1 MELAL
6 ALAIG
11 VLAGGGIY
19 LLLSSRTFDVILGLT
34 TADDIL
40 DDLSTAEEVDA
51 IVIDETVID
60 EGFLGWPGDDEPTGG
75 DK

>member
-34 TADDIL
+34 L
-40 DDLSTAEEVDA
+40 LS
-51 IVIDETVID
+51 
-60 EGFLGWPGDDEPTGG
+60 
-75 DK
+75 